1 MTKTISGKTGTTGAV
16 SLAGGAS
23 IAPLVVWGLGLAGL
37 DVPPEVAVI
46 IGGLISS
53 LGAILVAWLMPARSG
68 SYVQVD
74 NEPEVYELEPE
85 LDEEGEFPEAHDCD
99 VDDAKSSPEWGDA

>member
-85 LDEEGEFPEAHDCD
+85 LDELPEASDCD

>member
-1 MTKTISGKTGTTGAV
+1 
-16 SLAGGAS
+16 
-23 IAPLVVWGLGLAGL
+23 
-37 DVPPEVAVI
+37 
-46 IGGLISS
+46 
-53 LGAILVAWLMPARSG
+53 MPARSG

-85 LDEEGEFPEAHDCD
+85 LDELPEASDCD

>member
-23 IAPLVVWGLGLAGL
+23 IAPLVVWGLGLAGV

-85 LDEEGEFPEAHDCD
+85 LDEFPEASDCD
-99 VDDAKSSPEWGDA
+99 VDDTKSSPEWGDA

>member
-23 IAPLVVWGLGLAGL
+23 IAPLVVWGLGLAGV

-53 LGAILVAWLMPARSG
+53 LAAILVAWLMPAKSG
-68 SYVQVD
+68 TYVQVE
-74 NEPEVYELEPE
+74 EPVEEDVYDPAVEAGIEDDPEIPDPSEFDMAEV
-85 LDEEGEFPEAHDCD
+85 
-99 VDDAKSSPEWGDA
+99 V